1 MGCPGCNM
9 TSEGDSFCP
18 GAKLL
23 SDWCLCA
30 LTNKAWAL
38 LPLVG
43 CQQWGSS
50 GLDGLAANTWITSL
64 MKMLLEA
71 RWLTAKADLRGNY
84 VGHSAKWF
92 IEHSVLL
99 KTHLK
104 EFKRGKE
111 KKKKQYLRKGCTSQN
126 LCFSFWEL
134 SAARADIAGQREQ
147 HVVWGAVW
155 QQHHSMSQQAAHH
168 ACPILHHVPRGP
180 YSEPTAA
187 LRPNSCLQTIA
198 GSAHRAPP
206 PRYFLGWKWHKRAG
220 ICLCSA
226 ALLQK

>member
-1 MGCPGCNM
+1 MVASFLERKSRANCRQAQLPLGAGGLRWPHPAQTEVGCGWGAPDA
-9 TSEGDSFCP
+9 TWHLREIPSVQEPSF
-18 GAKLL
+18 

-111 KKKKQYLRKGCTSQN
+111 KKKKSN
-126 LCFSFWEL
+126 
-134 SAARADIAGQREQ
+134 I
-147 HVVWGAVW
+147 WGKA
-155 QQHHSMSQQAAHH
+155 
-168 ACPILHHVPRGP
+168 
-180 YSEPTAA
+180 
-187 LRPNSCLQTIA
+187 
-198 GSAHRAPP
+198 APP
-206 PRYFLGWKWHKRAG
+206 RIFA
-220 ICLCSA
+220 SVSENS
-226 ALLQK
+226 LLPEQT